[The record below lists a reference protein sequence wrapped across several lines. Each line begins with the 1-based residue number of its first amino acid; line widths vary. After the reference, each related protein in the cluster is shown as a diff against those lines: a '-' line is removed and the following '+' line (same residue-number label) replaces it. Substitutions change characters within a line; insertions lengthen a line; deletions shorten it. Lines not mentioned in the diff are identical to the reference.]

1 MKPVPQE
8 GMALNGVLVSMTAR
22 GWTRPHCE
30 TVWGRSYIDH
40 LRVLADPAT
49 SQHEPFDSE
58 LAERCRT
65 LLAVPVM
72 PTTGL
77 VQLAARKDEAASQAV
92 AIAALIVQSCASVIG
107 LSAEPNGS
115 AKT

>member
-1 MKPVPQE
+1 
-8 GMALNGVLVSMTAR
+8 MALNGVLVSMAAR
-22 GWTRPHCE
+22 SWTRQHCE
-30 TVWGRSYIDH
+30 AVWGRSYIDH

-49 SQHEPFDSE
+49 SQREPFDSE

-77 VQLAARKDEAASQAV
+77 VRLAARKDEAASQAV
-92 AIAALIVQSCASVIG
+92 AIAALIVQSCASVIDPSG
-107 LSAEPNGS
+107 EPNGS